1 MTAADMTATIIVLFA
16 AAVVALECIWAVLS
30 LKHLSC
36 VAKFSTDLTEPNEP
50 VIQSVTIK
58 NTWFFPIMYC
68 GALYQYTKGFGIA
81 EDERNSELLSAGIGG
96 APKFEYTT
104 YLKPHTR
111 KTVKVSFIFAKR
123 GKYSFGEHIIEAGDV
138 LGISSKTRRRI
149 RRDSIVV
156 MPYRC
161 KDQAI
166 LRTLGGFMGDVSV
179 RRFIYEDPI
188 LTIGC
193 RDYTGKEPMKNIS
206 WQHTARA
213 GKVLVNQYDHTAES
227 NVCIVLN
234 IDGDSRFDIERCYEI
249 TRSVCEEL
257 EKRKIA
263 YEFFTNADLE
273 GPLGNKFSWVEAGL
287 GRRHFGTIMYGLG
300 CSRCICRHPF
310 GWLIEQCKKRR
321 RVALSYIVIT
331 PELSA
336 DAKLRLNEL
345 QAISEFEL
353 CVLEGH
359 ASSQEGAA

>member
-1 MTAADMTATIIVLFA
+1 MSGDAQAT
-16 AAVVALECIWAVLS
+16 
-30 LKHLSC
+30 
-36 VAKFSTDLTEPNEP
+36 TTTTYD
-50 VIQSVTIK
+50 
-58 NTWFFPIMYC
+58 
-68 GALYQYTKGFGIA
+68 
-81 EDERNSELLSAGIGG
+81 NSECGDN
-96 APKFEYTT
+96 Y
-104 YLKPHTR
+104 YVHTVNWR
-111 KTVKVSFIFAKR
+111 GSSYMIEFA
-123 GKYSFGEHIIEAGDV
+123 YSNDWQYNV
-138 LGISSKTRRRI
+138 
-149 RRDSIVV
+149 
-156 MPYRC
+156 
-161 KDQAI
+161 
-166 LRTLGGFMGDVSV
+166 GFMGDVSV

-273 GPLGNKFSWVEAGL
+273 GPLGNKFSWVEEGL

-345 QAISEFEL
+345 QAIS
-353 CVLEGH
+353 
-359 ASSQEGAA
+359 